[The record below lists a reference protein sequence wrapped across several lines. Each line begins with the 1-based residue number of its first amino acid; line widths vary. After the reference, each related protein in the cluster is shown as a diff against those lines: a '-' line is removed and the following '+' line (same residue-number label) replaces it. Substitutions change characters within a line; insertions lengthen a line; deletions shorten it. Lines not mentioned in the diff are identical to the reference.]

1 MGKKAT
7 TPPIEPTSNPVA
19 RRFFIEG
26 HVQGVFFREWTVSKA
41 REMGLSGYVR
51 NLSDGR
57 VEVYAIGADTV
68 LDQLAGHLRKGSPA
82 SRVTDVNAEPADVE
96 KLHGFSRRGS
106 A

>member
-1 MGKKAT
+1 MSKKANAEAS
-7 TPPIEPTSNPVA
+7 EPVSNATA
-19 RRFFIEG
+19 RRFLIEG

-82 SRVTDVNAEPADVE
+82 SKVTDVNSESADVE
-96 KLHGFSRRGS
+96 TLHGFSRRGS

>member
-1 MGKKAT
+1 MSKKANPT
-7 TPPIEPTSNPVA
+7 SIEPMSNPVA
-19 RRFFIEG
+19 RRFLIEG

-51 NLSDGR
+51 NLIDGR
-57 VEVYAIGADTV
+57 VEVYAIGPSTT

-82 SRVTDVNAEPADVE
+82 SKVAEVTAEPAAVE
-96 KLHGFSRRGS
+96 RLHGFSRRQN